1 MGKRSLGTLLELGS
15 EGDMGIGDMAQL
27 YAVYPYASAWKRVAQ
42 DFMPAADILLRMS
55 SDVLVGSKPSSC
67 SPGQCTRLQQI
78 TDYMLMK
85 KTMRLCVAV
94 LLVAAAAL
102 LVVYRA
108 VNRVPSADLPQYEQV
123 YRIFE
128 DGGCLSCHS
137 ADPELPFYTK
147 LPVAGKI
154 VMKDVDSG
162 YRAYDIRPFMDALKV
177 NGEVS
182 EVDLAKIEKVVLD
195 DRMPMPKYYLVH
207 WGSSLT
213 AAKRDIVLD
222 WIRNER
228 IAMHSDALPE
238 NRAAEPVRPIDQV
251 VEVDAAKAELGFAL
265 FHDPRLSVDNTVSC
279 ATCHA
284 LETAGVDN
292 HQYSHGVDD
301 QLGGVNAPT
310 VYNAVYNFVQFW
322 DGRAKTLADQAAGP
336 PLNPVEMA
344 SPSFDDIIAK
354 LEADKSFAK
363 AFKAVYPEGITE
375 ATITDA
381 IEEFE
386 RTLITPNSRFDKWL
400 RGDDSAI
407 TADELEGYDLFKK
420 YDCATCHVGKNLG
433 GQSYELMGLRRHYFA
448 DRGMELTIEDNGRYK
463 ETQLER
469 DRHRFKVPG
478 LRNVEHTWPYYHDGT
493 RETLEDAVRD
503 MGRYQSGVELAD
515 AEVNKITAFLKT
527 LTGEYQGKLL
537 TNDTSRDVIHDHDH
551 EH

>member
-1 MGKRSLGTLLELGS
+1 
-15 EGDMGIGDMAQL
+15 
-27 YAVYPYASAWKRVAQ
+27 
-42 DFMPAADILLRMS
+42 
-55 SDVLVGSKPSSC
+55 
-67 SPGQCTRLQQI
+67 
-78 TDYMLMK
+78 MLC
-85 KTMRLCVAV
+85 L
-94 LLVAAAAL
+94 LLVAAAAMTL
-102 LVVYRA
+102 AYRLV
-108 VNRVPSADLPQYEQV
+108 NQLPSSDLPANIQV
-123 YRIFE
+123 LEIFE

-137 ADPELPFYTK
+137 ADPEVPFYAK

-154 VMKDVDSG
+154 VMKDIDSG
-162 YRAYDIRPFMDALKV
+162 YRAFDVEPFMDALAV
-177 NGEVS
+177 DGEVS
-182 EVDLAKIEKVVLD
+182 PVDLAKIEKVVLD

-213 AAKRDIVLD
+213 DAKRSVVLS
-222 WIRNER
+222 WIRDR
-228 IAMHSDALPE
+228 
-238 NRAAEPVRPIDQV
+238 RAAMYDDGLVGDRMSEPVRPINTEVQV
-251 VEVDAAKAELGFAL
+251 DEAKAALGFAL

-279 ATCHA
+279 ASCHA

-344 SPSFDDIIAK
+344 SPSFDAIIAK
-354 LEADKSFAK
+354 LKADKAFAK
-363 AFKAVYPEGITE
+363 AFDKVYPDGLTE
-375 ATITDA
+375 ANITDA

-407 TADELEGYDLFKK
+407 TADELAGYELFKT
-420 YDCATCHVGKNLG
+420 YDCATCHVGPNLG

-448 DRGMELTIEDNGRYK
+448 DRGMELTNEDNGRYK
-463 ETQLER
+463 ETQQER

-493 RETLEDAVRD
+493 RHTLEEAVRD
-503 MGRYQSGVELAD
+503 MAIYQSGVELSD
-515 AEVNKITAFLKT
+515 AEIDQITSFLKT
-527 LTGEYQGKLL
+527 LTGEYNGVPV
-537 TNDTSRDVIHDHDH
+537 TSNNSRDDIHGH
-551 EH
+551 

>member
-1 MGKRSLGTLLELGS
+1 MMR
-15 EGDMGIGDMAQL
+15 
-27 YAVYPYASAWKRVAQ
+27 
-42 DFMPAADILLRMS
+42 
-55 SDVLVGSKPSSC
+55 
-67 SPGQCTRLQQI
+67 
-78 TDYMLMK
+78 MK
-85 KTMRLCVAV
+85 KTVRLLTVL
-94 LLVAAAAL
+94 LLVAAAVMV
-102 LVVYRA
+102 VVYRA
-108 VNRVPSADLPQYEQV
+108 VNRVPSADLPQYERV

-137 ADPELPFYTK
+137 ADPKVPFYANF
-147 LPVAGKI
+147 PVAGKI
-154 VMKDVDSG
+154 VMKDIDSG
-162 YRAYDIRPFMDALKV
+162 YRAYDMRPFMESLKED
-177 NGEVS
+177 GEFS
-182 EVDLAKIEKVVLD
+182 AVDLAKIEKVVLD

-213 AAKRDIVLD
+213 SAKRDIVLD

-228 IAMHSDALPE
+228 IEMYADNLPAD
-238 NRAAEPVRPIDQV
+238 RAAEPVRPIDQSI
-251 VEVDAAKAELGFAL
+251 EVDDAKAALGFAL
-265 FHDPRLSVDNTVSC
+265 FHDPRLSIDNTVSC
-279 ATCHA
+279 STCHA

-292 HQYSHGVDD
+292 HQYSHGVND

-322 DGRAKTLADQAAGP
+322 DGRAATLAAQAAGP

-354 LEADKSFAK
+354 LKADREFSK
-363 AFKAVYPEGITE
+363 AFNAVYPDGLTE
-375 ATITDA
+375 ANITDA

-400 RGDDSAI
+400 LGDDSAL
-407 TADELEGYDLFKK
+407 TADELNGYELFKQ
-420 YDCATCHVGKNLG
+420 YDCATCHVGQNLG

-448 DRGMELTIEDNGRYK
+448 DRGLELTVEDNGRFK
-463 ETQLER
+463 ETQAER

-493 RETLEDAVRD
+493 RETLEEAVRD
-503 MGRYQSGVELAD
+503 MGIYQSGVELTS
-515 AEVNKITAFLKT
+515 AEVDQITAFLKT

-537 TNDTSRDVIHDHDH
+537 TNDTSRDVVHNHDH